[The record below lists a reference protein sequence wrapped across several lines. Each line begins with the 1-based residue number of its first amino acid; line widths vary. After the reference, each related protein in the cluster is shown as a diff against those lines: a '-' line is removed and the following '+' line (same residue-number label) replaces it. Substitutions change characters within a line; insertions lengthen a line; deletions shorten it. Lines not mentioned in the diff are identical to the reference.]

1 MTDPYTLGSVF
12 PGIDQAKD
20 ALLQHRVAKG
30 LSYRVTKTDSK
41 RYIVECASESAES
54 CEFRLRFTINK
65 YGTVKTTV
73 LTPHT
78 CPPDGHFGWKP
89 AKSAKYL
96 RLKYR
101 GTGESDPK
109 RIRAME
115 KAHGNEIPYMESWR
129 ASKVLRASKASR
141 DPATTDNINSEEEA
155 LVEEA
160 PLEEAPQEEA
170 PREEAQLAASEYDN
184 PTDSIMRM
192 HEIDAELDLMHRA
205 GRSRKEIR
213 RRQSKLMAPRLKALE
228 DAHVAYLES
237 KTKRGHRGIPRP
249 EKDGFLDSESLQFF
263 QVPARS
269 RR

>member
-1 MTDPYTLGSVF
+1 
-12 PGIDQAKD
+12 
-20 ALLQHRVAKG
+20 
-30 LSYRVTKTDSK
+30 
-41 RYIVECASESAES
+41 VECSSESAES

-73 LTPHT
+73 STPHT

-89 AKSAKYL
+89 ARSAKYL

-109 RIRAME
+109 RIRTME
-115 KAHGNEIPYMESWR
+115 KSHGNKVSYMESWR
-129 ASKVLRASKASR
+129 ASKALRDR
-141 DPATTDNINSEEEA
+141 ATNDNINTEEEA
-155 LVEEA
+155 LAEEA
-160 PLEEAPQEEA
+160 PLEAAPQEEA
-170 PREEAQLAASEYDN
+170 PRVEAQLAVSEYDN
-184 PTDSIMRM
+184 PTDAIMRM
-192 HEIDAELDLMHRA
+192 HEIDAELDIMRRA
-205 GRSRKEIR
+205 GHSRREIS
-213 RRQSKLMAPRLKALE
+213 RRQSELMAPRLKALE

-249 EKDGFLDSESLQFF
+249 EEDGFLDSESLQFF